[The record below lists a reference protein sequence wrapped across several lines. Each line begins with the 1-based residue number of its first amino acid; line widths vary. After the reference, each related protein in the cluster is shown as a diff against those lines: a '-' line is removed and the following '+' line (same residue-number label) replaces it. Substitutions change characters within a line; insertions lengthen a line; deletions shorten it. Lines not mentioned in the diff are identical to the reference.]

1 MKIIGDDYAGGFSQG
16 RTMRNCQTTLEL
28 KYVEQFVVHIDG
40 EKSIVTV
47 LKNLKGHRL
56 IHQVTAQA
64 NSDALVVQCSFKN
77 ESNELAQVEMLS
89 SFSIGNLSPF
99 EKDDSPK
106 NLLLHRIRSTWAIEG
121 KLESRHVEEFQ
132 LETSWAHW
140 GVNNIRYGQV
150 GTMPVREFFFHLLAL
165 KIKSITCVLG
175 LYWHMVVL
183 GKWRLIEEMRHY
195 ASLVALQ
202 TGNLVT
208 GQKMFCQVKHCQ
220 RQELSY
226 CCGW

>member
-1 MKIIGDDYAGGFSQG
+1 MICQKKYSNESLIQVKIIGDDYAGGFSQG

-140 GVNNIRYGQV
+140 GGVNNIRYGQV
-150 GTMPVREFFFHLLAL
+150 GTMPVREFF
-165 KIKSITCVLG
+165 SI
-175 LYWHMVVL
+175 YWH
-183 GKWRLIEEMRHY
+183 
-195 ASLVALQ
+195 
-202 TGNLVT
+202 
-208 GQKMFCQVKHCQ
+208 
-220 RQELSY
+220 
-226 CCGW
+226 